1 MDFVQPQLSLRGANV
16 EVTAGMYNISFSRD
30 DILEAEL
37 LDSLPE
43 EPLRRTNGAAT
54 NDYLLGKF
62 YGNQTG
68 ECRLYIYRNV
78 RPILAIRLPEY
89 TVFINSKTQGEV
101 EAWYDSLKNPSRS
114 PASSAHESP

>member
-1 MDFVQPQLSLRGANV
+1 MKPQLSIRGANV
-16 EVTAGMYNISFSRD
+16 EVTAGMYDISFSRD
-30 DILEAEL
+30 GILEAEL

-89 TVFINSKTQGEV
+89 TVFINSKTPGEV
-101 EAWYDSLKNPSRS
+101 KAWYDSLKNPSQS
-114 PASSAHESP
+114 PAGSAHESP